1 MPLRYASLKIYLM
14 CLIMSLWL
22 AFGYWLLTETRNI
35 LSYIFSQTIDMLYF
49 LLIMVIFLLAY
60 GVAQQAILHPNEEP
74 SWSVVSGVFFRPYF
88 QVYGE
93 LFVET
98 PDTSKHGLFSLTT
111 QAIPWYNIRKLVWFL
126 NEIMTSFSSLF
137 CLHLTNVPNRRS
149 RGTTLS

>member
-1 MPLRYASLKIYLM
+1 
-14 CLIMSLWL
+14 
-22 AFGYWLLTETRNI
+22 
-35 LSYIFSQTIDMLYF
+35 MLYF

-111 QAIPWYNIRKLVWFL
+111 GTPNDRFLGNDLKWLVMHPGVL
-126 NEIMTSFSSLF
+126 
-137 CLHLTNVPNRRS
+137 
-149 RGTTLS
+149 